1 MSRRNETYDQKLP
14 DDDFDMPGDYP
25 EEEERGEDE
34 EYLDEHE
41 RIGEHVD
48 LDKLERR
55 LRDEVDEDFFDDPR
69 KFHTLHRVIDVL
81 GAQMDEPTT
90 SSNQA
95 SRFAPVSDRD
105 VLRNNN
111 PAYRALKNQQH
122 IVEGAIEHMA
132 VRHCADLNSSVVQV
146 GKVAR
151 QFSDAVNMVR
161 HLRRQVR
168 DIRETLGSSNPVGG
182 GEATAAQAAAMSLR
196 ELWLKKL
203 ECEAVLT
210 LLEKMDIIRAAPGQF
225 DRLIDPP
232 GPCRIGAAV
241 LTLSRALDI
250 AFSPNVACVSALQNI
265 TKQITDRKQ
274 RADQIIW
281 DTLFDV
287 IYLRTGNGVPVAADD
302 TKKPEQIM
310 VNTSTGAS
318 AASGQRNGGMKNPFI
333 TRHRVKMAHTDMDD
347 DDDDDSMAS
356 WFSQELENN
365 DKTGAQYAHVSK
377 MVIPGPL
384 LEAEL
389 DLEADEQR
397 CLEESMMSGD
407 MGQEISMWEEE
418 EHHGRDLPRYTDHV
432 LPLRI
437 LVECLA
443 KLGRLDDVE
452 RTLNESLAREIRKLA
467 QKEQARTFTRLDK
480 VNPSRRRRHDL
491 RDFRRHLTGLLSS
504 FGCVMIRLS
513 HLAQILRHRIVST
526 ATGRCTTI
534 V

>member
-1 MSRRNETYDQKLP
+1 MPQLP
-14 DDDFDMPGDYP
+14 DDDFYMDYP
-25 EEEERGEDE
+25 DDDEEQDQEEDE
-34 EYLDEHE
+34 PEFE

-55 LRDEVDEDFFDDPR
+55 LRDEVDDNFFEDPR
-69 KFHTLHRVIDVL
+69 KFHTLQRVIDVL
-81 GAQMDEPTT
+81 GAQMDDSPATGVA
-90 SSNQA
+90 N
-95 SRFAPVSDRD
+95 RD
-105 VLRNNN
+105 VLKNNN
-111 PAYRALKNQQH
+111 PAYRALKKQQAV
-122 IVEGAIEHMA
+122 VEEAIEHMS

-161 HLRRQVR
+161 QLRRQVR
-168 DIRETLGSSNPVGG
+168 DIKETLGSSNPVGV

-203 ECEAVLT
+203 ECEAVLS
-210 LLEKMDIIRAAPGQF
+210 LLEKMDIIRAAPGTF
-225 DRLIDPP
+225 DQLIEPP

-241 LTLSRALDI
+241 VTLSKALDI
-250 AFSPNVACVSALQNI
+250 AFSPNVASVSALQNI

-287 IYLRTGNGVPVAADD
+287 VYLRTGNALQITVDD
-302 TKKPEQIM
+302 GKKTEKI
-310 VNTSTGAS
+310 VVTSS
-318 AASGQRNGGMKNPFI
+318 AASVASDQRNNGMKNPFI
-333 TRHRVKMAHTDMDD
+333 AKQRLVLAHTDKDD
-347 DDDDDSMAS
+347 DDDDDSAAS
-356 WFSQELENN
+356 WFSQESVGR
-365 DKTGAQYAHVSK
+365 DKPGAQYTQASK

-397 CLEESMMSGD
+397 CLEESMMNGE
-407 MGQEISMWEEE
+407 MTPEANGWEDD
-418 EHHGRDLPRYTDHV
+418 EHQGRNLPRYTDHV

-452 RTLNESLAREIRKLA
+452 RTLNESLSQEIRKLA
-467 QKEQARTFTRLDK
+467 QKEQARTFARLDK
-480 VNPSRRRRHDL
+480 VNPSRRRRRDL
-491 RDFRRHLTGLLSS
+491 KDFRRHLTGLLSA

-513 HLAQILRHRIVST
+513 HLTQILRHRIVSEMF
-526 ATGRCTTI
+526 
-534 V
+534 

>member
-1 MSRRNETYDQKLP
+1 MSLRNGFDQKLP

-25 EEEERGEDE
+25 DEEEVGDEDGDEFADGEQ
-34 EYLDEHE
+34 
-41 RIGEHVD
+41 GD
-48 LDKLERR
+48 LDRLEHR
-55 LRDEVDEDFFDDPR
+55 LKDEVDEDFFDDPR

-81 GAQMDEPTT
+81 GAQMDDGPVTT
-90 SSNQA
+90 TAALFGTTN
-95 SRFAPVSDRD
+95 PE

-111 PAYRALKNQQH
+111 PAYRALKKQQH
-122 IVEGAIEHMA
+122 VVEDAIEHMA
-132 VRHCADLNSSVVQV
+132 VRYCADLNSSVVQV

-151 QFSDAVNMVR
+151 QFSDAVSMVR

-168 DIRETLGSSNPVGG
+168 DIKETLGSSNPVGSTTETG
-182 GEATAAQAAAMSLR
+182 ATAAQAAAMSLR

-210 LLEKMDIIRAAPGQF
+210 LLEKMDIIRAAPAQF
-225 DRLIDPP
+225 DRLIQPP

-241 LTLSRALDI
+241 VTLSRALKI

-287 IYLRTGNGVPVAADD
+287 IYLRTGNGVAEAPNNS
-302 TKKPEQIM
+302 KKMPETIVVQ
-310 VNTSTGAS
+310 SS
-318 AASGQRNGGMKNPFI
+318 AASVASDKNYMKNPFI
-333 TRHRVKMAHTDMDD
+333 TKHRLALAHTDKDD

-356 WFSQELENN
+356 WFSHESE
-365 DKTGAQYAHVSK
+365 DHEKTGARYAHVSK
-377 MVIPGPL
+377 MVIPVAL

-397 CLEESMMSGD
+397 CLEESMLAGD
-407 MGQEISMWEEE
+407 LGYELSMWDE
-418 EHHGRDLPRYTDHV
+418 EHQGRNLPRYTDHV

-443 KLGRLDDVE
+443 KLERLDDVE
-452 RTLNESLAREIRKLA
+452 RTMNETLHQEIRKLA
-467 QKEQARTFTRLDK
+467 QKEQARTFQRLEK
-480 VNPSRRRRHDL
+480 LNPSRRRSQDL
-491 RDFRRHLTGLLSS
+491 KDFRRHLTGLLSS
-504 FGCVMIRLS
+504 FGCVMVRLS
-513 HLAQILRHRIVST
+513 HLAQILRFRIVS
-526 ATGRCTTI
+526 C
-534 V
+534 